1 MRTLVEFSH
10 VNYFFLR
17 FYYIRTISVFFFCLI
32 KKKKTNKSKRVKN
45 EIAVFYI
52 TNKVDFIL
60 FIVA

>member
-1 MRTLVEFSH
+1 MRTLVEFRH

-17 FYYIRTISVFFFCLI
+17 FYYIRTISVFFLFN
-32 KKKKTNKSKRVKN
+32 KKKTNKSKRVKN